1 MSAKRTSD
9 LPLWGR
15 WHGVAVTDEVFAA
28 MNALVLNPYFAHLLN
43 EAHILRESIAA
54 FAPDALNPLF

>member
-28 MNALVLNPYFAHLLN
+28 MNALVLKPYFAHLLN
-43 EAHILRESIAA
+43 EARILRKKPETL
-54 FAPDALNPLF
+54 APDALNLPF